1 MDLALSQKK
10 KDPPSTRDL
19 VLKAVRQVRTPMGLA
34 VVSGFQPAL
43 GSKARARPIG
53 NHAATDPANKLCTY
67 CVPDTHA
74 RLTP

>member
-1 MDLALSQKK
+1 MDLVLSQKE
-10 KDPPSTRDL
+10 DPPSTHDL
-19 VLKAVRQVRTPMGLA
+19 VLKAVRQVSASMGLA
-34 VVSGFQPAL
+34 LVSGFQPAL

-53 NHAATDPANKLCTY
+53 NQAATDPANTLCTY